1 LETSLK
7 RKKKKKKKKK
17 KKSLVGLH
25 ICRKTKKEKEKGR
38 NASHSSSISEELCP
52 INCRKLPSGYH
63 NENSIYLGN
72 GKGEE
77 KKNPSQMAP
86 IVSKQNK
93 TKFRFKLIT
102 SKP

>member
-7 RKKKKKKKKK
+7 RKKKKKK

-72 GKGEE
+72 RKGEE
-77 KKNPSQMAP
+77 KKTLRNLDFF
-86 IVSKQNK
+86 VNK
-93 TKFRFKLIT
+93 
-102 SKP
+102 SDGPHC